1 MSSAASVWY
10 NIGDSKGA
18 LIMTEYLRGQIAK
31 MANVNMETLRYYE
44 ELGLISTP
52 LRSEAGYRLY
62 SDEVLSRLVFIHNAK
77 LCGFTLKEIK
87 KALTKSE
94 SSGISIDDFVTV
106 VDKKM
111 DRVRGEIAKQEI
123 KLTALADLRKNLLA
137 TDKHPGVQSTL
148 EILKMDS

>member
-1 MSSAASVWY
+1 
-10 NIGDSKGA
+10 
-18 LIMTEYLRGQIAK
+18 MTEYLRGQIAK

-62 SDEVLSRLVFIHNAK
+62 SEEVLGRLTFIHNAK

-94 SSGISIDDFVTV
+94 SSGISIDDFVKV

-111 DRVRGEIAKQEI
+111 DRVRSEITKQEK
-123 KLTALADLRKNLLA
+123 KLAALADLRANLLA
-137 TDKHPGVQSTL
+137 VNKHPGVQSTL
-148 EILKMDS
+148 EILKMDN

>member
-1 MSSAASVWY
+1 
-10 NIGDSKGA
+10 
-18 LIMTEYLRGQIAK
+18 MTEYLRGQIAK

-62 SDEVLSRLVFIHNAK
+62 SDEVFSRLVFIHNAK

-94 SSGISIDDFVTV
+94 SSGISIDDFVNV

>member
-1 MSSAASVWY
+1 
-10 NIGDSKGA
+10 
-18 LIMTEYLRGQIAK
+18 MTEYLRGQIAK

-62 SDEVLSRLVFIHNAK
+62 SDEVFSRLVFIHNAK

-94 SSGISIDDFVTV
+94 SSGISIADFVTV

-123 KLTALADLRKNLLA
+123 KLTALADLRK
-137 TDKHPGVQSTL
+137 KFVSHR
-148 EILKMDS
+148 

>member
-1 MSSAASVWY
+1 
-10 NIGDSKGA
+10 
-18 LIMTEYLRGQIAK
+18 MTEYLRGQIAK

-62 SDEVLSRLVFIHNAK
+62 SDEVFSRLVFIHNAK

-94 SSGISIDDFVTV
+94 SNGISIDDFVTV

-111 DRVRGEIAKQEI
+111 DRVRGEIAKHEI

>member
-1 MSSAASVWY
+1 
-10 NIGDSKGA
+10 
-18 LIMTEYLRGQIAK
+18 MTEYLRGQIAK
-31 MANVNMETLRYYE
+31 MANVNLETLRYYE

-62 SDEVLSRLVFIHNAK
+62 SEEVLGRLTFIHNAK

-94 SSGISIDDFVTV
+94 SSGISIDEFVKV

-111 DRVRGEIAKQEI
+111 DRVRSEIAKQEI
-123 KLTALADLRKNLLA
+123 KLAALADLRANLLA
-137 TDKHPGVQSTL
+137 VNKHPGVRSTL
-148 EILKMDS
+148 EILKMEN